1 MGQVSDLTVASLTAE
16 VLRLEGDVEV
26 WRTVAVE
33 AFHAL
38 RAAKVREE
46 SLQGQLGAVREELR
60 VARQQVGELGG

>member
-1 MGQVSDLTVASLTAE
+1 MGRVSDLTVASLTAE

-26 WRTVAVE
+26 WRTVAQE

-60 VARQQVGELGG
+60 AVRQQRQERG